1 MLGRSGQTTP
11 ITVYETQY
19 VEAQMRMIAV
29 NDSFICYGIRNG
41 LIRVFSRQS
50 GNVRSLL
57 RGHSESIAALKF
69 LADTDVLLSVDV
81 RGRVTVRK
89 LTLDLTNEDINSQ
102 TFVDF
107 EFNIDASATGTPPS
121 ACWLPLDA
129 RKPGRCE
136 FALSAGTCV
145 VCYECAFIGSAKGTD
160 RLVTISLDAPPAMN
174 GLQVIEFDAPVSCVD
189 SAPEGRKLV
198 AASEGR
204 AYVLVKEDGED
215 EFECT
220 DTLPWTVET
229 ALFASAERVILGN
242 NNNTE
247 LVVVD
252 VTQPTPVAV
261 QRVVFTSAND
271 KCFNVSLQHDTAS
284 GIVMLSNTRMNTV
297 FALHFRDMFDY
308 VTRFETSQPV
318 LSFDSGKESDAEGD
332 AIKLFC
338 LQTQAIQTLRM
349 PIDACVPPAGLI
361 PSTPKNPSKLST
373 SSSGLLTPDMFM
385 GAELAGDE
393 DEDDVKEEDGVSGH
407 AKGVASNKTQA
418 PAYDEEDAEEE
429 YDVDDDEEMVSAAA
443 SGATTPAAIPIAAA
457 AVDIKQLRAAIR
469 GEMQELLEEIRSER
483 RQAAEERKADMER
496 ARKANETA
504 AANLKRDVTNAIAT
518 LLQQHGDA
526 NAKTIEA
533 GVARAQSVAAT
544 SAQTA
549 MKSIVGPAIDS
560 AVRAQM
566 ETSVVPRFE
575 LACGEMFKQVKA
587 TFEKGMADLNTELL
601 AARESAVLS
610 QTQPLVSGLRAATS
624 EVRQAA
630 TVLLT
635 DVPNQVA
642 AAMSKVNVV
651 GAPSMGPPPGMAT
664 KSAPRSLAQI
674 EQQLD
679 PTVEISKLLQ
689 SNQIDKAFNFAL
701 SLSKVEVVMW
711 LVNQVSSDRIFAQ
724 TPCPLSQGVLL
735 SLVQQLSTNLNTP
748 DAPKKLDW
756 IRDACLA
763 VDPANPALKAHMKPV
778 LSAVHQALMA
788 AANSPAAAP
797 EVRAGTRLCIHVVN
811 SMLTAC
817 Q

>member
-1 MLGRSGQTTP
+1 
-11 ITVYETQY
+11 
-19 VEAQMRMIAV
+19 MRMIAV

-57 RGHSESIAALKF
+57 RGHSDSIAALKF

-89 LTLDLTNEDINSQ
+89 LTLDLANEAIDSQ
-102 TFVDF
+102 TLIDF
-107 EFNIDASATGTPPS
+107 DFNVDASATGTPPS
-121 ACWLPLDA
+121 ACWLPLDS

-145 VCYECAFIGSAKGTD
+145 VCYECAFLAAKDTE
-160 RLVTISLDAPPAMN
+160 LVTISLDAPPAMR

-204 AYVLVKEDGED
+204 AYVLVKADGED

-252 VTQPTPVAV
+252 VTQQTPVAV

-297 FALHFRDMFDY
+297 FALHFRNVFDY

-318 LSFDSGKESDAEGD
+318 LSFDSGKETDAEGD

-349 PIDACVPPAGLI
+349 PIDACVPPAGMI
-361 PSTPKNPSKLST
+361 PSTPKNTSKMST

-393 DEDDVKEEDGVSGH
+393 DEDDVKEDGVSGH
-407 AKGVASNKTQA
+407 AKSKTQA
-418 PAYDEEDAEEE
+418 PAYENDEEEYEEE
-429 YDVDDDEEMVSAAA
+429 YDVDDDDEMVSAAA

-457 AVDIKQLRAAIR
+457 AVDVKQLRAAIR
-469 GEMQELLEEIRSER
+469 SEMQELLEEIRSER

-496 ARKANETA
+496 AKKSNETA

-518 LLQQHGDA
+518 LLQQYGES

-533 GVARAQSVAAT
+533 GVARAQSVAVT

-575 LACGEMFKQVKA
+575 LACGEMFKQVKS
-587 TFEKGMADLNTELL
+587 TFERGMSDLNSELL
-601 AARESAVLS
+601 AARESAILS
-610 QTQPLVSGLRAATS
+610 QTQPLVSGLRAATN

-642 AAMSKVNVV
+642 VAMSKASAGVPATM
-651 GAPSMGPPPGMAT
+651 GAPPGMPT

-679 PTVEISKLLQ
+679 PTVEIGKLLQ
-689 SNQIDKAFNFAL
+689 SNQVDKAFNFAL
-701 SLSKVEVVMW
+701 SLSNVEVVMW
-711 LVNQVSSDRIFAQ
+711 LVNQLSSDRIFAQ

-763 VDPANPALKAHMKPV
+763 VDPANPAMKAHMKPV

-788 AANSPAAAP
+788 AANSPSAAP